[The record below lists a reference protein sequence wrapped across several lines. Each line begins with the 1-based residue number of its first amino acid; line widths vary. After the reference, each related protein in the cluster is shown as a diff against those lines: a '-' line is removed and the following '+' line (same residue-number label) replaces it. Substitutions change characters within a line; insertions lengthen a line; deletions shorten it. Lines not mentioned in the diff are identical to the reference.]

1 MAIAN
6 KFIHFNT
13 EAGFKN
19 YLFTGNGSGGGFLN
33 QEGTDLDNEI
43 YSVKSEKQ
51 EE

>member
-19 YLFTGNGSGGGFLN
+19 YLITGNGSGGGFLN
-33 QEGTDLDNEI
+33 QEGTNFDNDT